1 MSASDPPAR
10 VTLADVA
17 RRAEVSLKT
26 ASRALNAEPYVTEHT
41 RQRVLDAAVELG
53 YERNAAATLLA
64 SGHRSDTVGLITADL
79 SNPFYTVLAVGI
91 ESALRESG
99 MRLSVASSAESP
111 EQEWSLASAFAS
123 AQARAIIV
131 ASSMRDHAP
140 YAALISRGIP
150 VVFVDRPAVGIDADA
165 VVFDDI
171 DGGRA
176 AAQHLLAHG
185 HRTVAFLGDY
195 DWLPTSRGRLE
206 GITERLRVGAGSG
219 SGVGSGASAGAGV
232 GECFGSGSGTGTGS
246 VDDAATLIVRM
257 GVHGPDD
264 AAACTAELLALD
276 EPPTAIV
283 AGNNRIMLGV
293 AAQSRRLDPARR
305 PALLGFDDFEWSDV
319 VGISVVAGDAAHMGE
334 GAARRALAR
343 MGDREARPT
352 HTTLPMRLIERGS
365 GERLAADVV

>member
-64 SGHRSDTVGLITADL
+64 SGHRSDTVGLITGDL

-91 ESALRESG
+91 EGALRESG

-131 ASSMRDHAP
+131 ASSMRDHSP

-150 VVFVDRPAVGIDADA
+150 VVFVDRPAVGIEADS
-165 VVFDDI
+165 VVFGDV

-176 AAQHLLAHG
+176 AAEHLLARG
-185 HRTVAFLGDY
+185 HRRIAFLGDY
-195 DWLPTSRGRLE
+195 DWLPTSRGRLA
-206 GITERLRVGAGSG
+206 GITERLRTDSGAAGSAG
-219 SGVGSGASAGAGV
+219 DDGGDASSLV
-232 GECFGSGSGTGTGS
+232 
-246 VDDAATLIVRM
+246 VRM

-264 AAACTAELLALD
+264 AAACTAELLALQ

-283 AGNNRIMLGV
+283 AGNNRITLGV
-293 AAQSRRLDPARR
+293 AAQSRRLDPDRR

-334 GAARRALAR
+334 VAARRALAR
-343 MGDREARPT
+343 MGNREELPT
-352 HTTLPMRLIERGS
+352 QTTLPMRLIERGS
-365 GERLAADVV
+365 GERLAADPV

>member
-1 MSASDPPAR
+1 MNPSESRAR

-41 RQRVLDAAVELG
+41 RQRVLEAAAELG

-64 SGHRSDTVGLITADL
+64 SGQRSDTVGLITGDL

-91 ESALRESG
+91 EGALRESG

-131 ASSMRDHAP
+131 ASSLRDHTP

-150 VVFVDRPAVGIDADA
+150 VVFVDRPAVGIEADS
-165 VVFDDI
+165 VVFGDV

-176 AAQHLLAHG
+176 AAEHLLARG
-185 HRTVAFLGDY
+185 HRRIAFLGDY

-206 GITERLRVGAGSG
+206 GITERLRTDSEAAGGAGDG
-219 SGVGSGASAGAGV
+219 GASSLV
-232 GECFGSGSGTGTGS
+232 
-246 VDDAATLIVRM
+246 VRM

-283 AGNNRIMLGV
+283 AGNNRITLGV
-293 AAQSRRLDPARR
+293 AAQSRRLDPGRR

-334 GAARRALAR
+334 VAARRALAR
-343 MGDREARPT
+343 MGDREERPT
-352 HTTLPMRLIERGS
+352 QTTLPMRLIERGS
-365 GERLAADVV
+365 GERLAADPA

>member
-1 MSASDPPAR
+1 MNPSDSPVR

-17 RRAEVSLKT
+17 RHAEVSLKT
-26 ASRALNAEPYVTEHT
+26 ASRALNAEPYVTERT
-41 RQRVLDAAVELG
+41 RQRVFEAAVELG
-53 YERNAAATLLA
+53 YERNAAAALLA
-64 SGHRSDTVGLITADL
+64 SGQRSDIVGLITGDL

-91 ESALRESG
+91 EGALRESG

-111 EQEWSLASAFAS
+111 EQEWLLASAFAS

-150 VVFVDRPAVGIDADA
+150 VVFVDRPAVGIEADS
-165 VVFDDI
+165 VVFGDV

-176 AAQHLLAHG
+176 AAEHLLTHG
-185 HRTVAFLGDY
+185 HHRIAFLGDY
-195 DWLPTSRGRLE
+195 DWLPTSRGRLD
-206 GITERLRVGAGSG
+206 GIAERLRTDSAMAGRVSEDAG
-219 SGVGSGASAGAGV
+219 DAS
-232 GECFGSGSGTGTGS
+232 SLS
-246 VDDAATLIVRM
+246 VRM

-283 AGNNRIMLGV
+283 AGNNRITLGV
-293 AAQSRRLDPARR
+293 AAQLRRLDPGQR
-305 PALLGFDDFEWSDV
+305 PALLGFDEFEWSDV

-334 GAARRALAR
+334 VAARRALAR
-343 MGDREARPT
+343 MGDREARPMQ
-352 HTTLPMRLIERGS
+352 TTLPMRLIERGS
-365 GERLAADVV
+365 GERLAADPA

>member
-219 SGVGSGASAGAGV
+219 SGVGSG
-232 GECFGSGSGTGTGS
+232 SGSGTGTGS
-246 VDDAATLIVRM
+246 GDDAATLIVRM

-334 GAARRALAR
+334 VAARRALAR

>member
-64 SGHRSDTVGLITADL
+64 SGHRSDTVGLITGDL

-91 ESALRESG
+91 EGALRESG

-131 ASSMRDHAP
+131 ASSMRDHSP

-150 VVFVDRPAVGIDADA
+150 VVFVDRPAVGIEADS
-165 VVFDDI
+165 VVFGDV

-176 AAQHLLAHG
+176 AAEHLLARG
-185 HRTVAFLGDY
+185 HRRIAFLGDY
-195 DWLPTSRGRLE
+195 DWLPTSRGRLA
-206 GITERLRVGAGSG
+206 GITERLRTDSGAAGSAG
-219 SGVGSGASAGAGV
+219 DDGGDASSLV
-232 GECFGSGSGTGTGS
+232 
-246 VDDAATLIVRM
+246 VRM

-264 AAACTAELLALD
+264 AAACTAELLALQ

-283 AGNNRIMLGV
+283 AGNNRITLGV
-293 AAQSRRLDPARR
+293 AAQSRRLDPGHR

-334 GAARRALAR
+334 VAARRALAR
-343 MGDREARPT
+343 MGNREELPT
-352 HTTLPMRLIERGS
+352 QTTLPMRLIERGS
-365 GERLAADVV
+365 GERLAADPV